1 MKNFFKILFPALL
14 LLLSACQ
21 REMELTEAGRM
32 AEGPVSV
39 AVTIDPETR
48 TTVSESTGAISFSCG
63 DAIKIYNGTGT
74 YTGITQDAST
84 AAQFSMQKGFSASG
98 SGFAGFPAD
107 LASGITSSGVSFTL
121 PDTYGF
127 ARVGGEEAN
136 KADVPCPMVGNYAGG
151 GISLKPAC
159 ALVRFYLTGIKAG
172 TIVFTFPT
180 NVTGSTTAIATP
192 TGTNDGIT
200 SLSNGGKT
208 ITVTDVPDAPKGR
221 YVYITLPV
229 PTGTKPQNI
238 KVINIPADDSMTLMA
253 AVPGSSTSL
262 ARAAGHKVMNI
273 SFISPEAVDLGIGVK
288 WASFNVG
295 ALSETEYGDY
305 FAWGETAPKTSYS
318 WSNYKWGTIDDLTK
332 YNEKPYVLEPSDD
345 AATVNWG
352 GKWRMPTYEDFQSL
366 HNKTDKELVSNY
378 NGTGVKGYKFMN
390 KSDHSK
396 YIFLPLAGRMDGS
409 SVGSAGTA
417 GSYWSS
423 SLSVACFAQYY
434 YLYSTST
441 SSGYTYR
448 YYGYSV
454 RPVLQEEVPLA
465 SLKLSSES
473 VTLVTGATRTLSAR
487 AIDACGNRIPGAH
500 VYWAV
505 VSGESATVNADGFVT
520 AGTQPGPTV
529 LRATVSYGG
538 VTKTADCTVIVQA
551 EGLEMVDMGLSVK
564 WANMNVGAASVT
576 GEGGYFGWGETE
588 TKPFNTPYH
597 WTRYQW
603 CEGALSTLTKYC
615 NSSDYGYYGFTD
627 TKTVLE
633 LSDDAA
639 RVYMGGDWRMPTKA
653 EFEELLALQNDW
665 VTNYNGSGVAGRLF
679 TANNGKTL
687 FLPAEGYMDGALNS
701 NNSYG
706 YYWSSTLNT
715 DNANRAWNVYLSTGA
730 SGYGS
735 HTSYEFRCYGMQV
748 RAVSK

>member
-48 TTVSESTGAISFSCG
+48 TTVSETTGAISFSCG

-84 AAQFSMQKGFSASG
+84 AAQFSMEKGFSASG

-107 LASGITSSGVSFTL
+107 LVSGITSSGVSFTL

-208 ITVTDVPDAPKGR
+208 VTVTDVPDAPKGR

-238 KVINIPADDSMTLMA
+238 KVVNSAADGSTTLMA
-253 AVPGSSTSL
+253 AVTGSSASL

-273 SFISPEAVDLGIGVK
+273 SFVSPEAVDLGIGVK

-305 FAWGETAPKTSYS
+305 FAWGETAPKTLYS
-318 WSNYKWGTIDDLTK
+318 WSTYKWGTSSNLTK
-332 YNEKPYVLEPSDD
+332 YANDGRPVLEPSDD

-352 GKWRMPTYEDFQSL
+352 GKWRMPTREDFL
-366 HNKTDKELVSNY
+366 ALRDKTDMEWVTNY
-378 NGTGVKGYKFMN
+378 NGTGVNGCKYMN
-390 KSDHSK
+390 KQDHSK
-396 YIFLPLAGRMDGS
+396 YIFIPAGGGMEDTSVVS
-409 SVGSAGTA
+409 SSYGY
-417 GSYWSS
+417 YWSS
-423 SLSVACFAQYY
+423 SLDYLSYATYY
-434 YLYSTST
+434 RFSSTPSAAFID
-441 SSGYTYR
+441 R
-448 YYGYSV
+448 YYGFSV
-454 RPVLQEEVPLA
+454 RPVLQEEAPLA
-465 SLKLSSES
+465 SLTLSAES
-473 VTLVTGATRTLSAR
+473 VTLVTGGTQWMKVKAF
-487 AIDACGNRIPGAH
+487 DACGNLIPEAQA
-500 VYWAV
+500 YWAV
-505 VSGESATVNADGFVT
+505 VSGKSATVNARGCVT

-564 WANMNVGAASVT
+564 WANMNVGATAVT
-576 GEGGYFGWGETE
+576 GKGGYFGWGETE

-653 EFEELLALQNDW
+653 EFEELLALTNNEW

-687 FLPAEGYMDGALNS
+687 FLPAEGYMDGAVDYNTDK
-701 NNSYG
+701 G

-715 DNANRAWNVYLSTGA
+715 DNANRAWNVYLSTGG
-730 SGYGS
+730 SGYGYR
-735 HTSYEFRCYGMQV
+735 TSYENRCYGMQV